1 MTPAG
6 TIPDPVVCY
15 CLRVSESQVVDC
27 IAVTG
32 CETVRDV
39 MQQIGA
45 GGGCTACHCRIRDL
59 LAARTI
65 APRSAPP
72 RERVG

>member
-6 TIPDPVVCY
+6 TCPDSVVCH

-27 IAVTG
+27 IAVSG
-32 CETVRDV
+32 CRTVRDV

-45 GGGCTACHCRIRDL
+45 GGGCTACHCRIREL
-59 LAARTI
+59 LAARTV
-65 APRSAPP
+65 PNRPP
-72 RERVG
+72 ERV